1 MTPVDPGK
9 WRAYLLGTLPAEEAE
24 ALEER
29 YFTDESGFEEV
40 VLAEDDLI
48 DEYLDGELPE
58 ESRHVFEARLQE
70 RPELMAR
77 LDARRRLT
85 RALRRRI
92 DSREIPRVGGRQIF
106 LGLAAAAAA
115 LFVSVRAFQERPAAP
130 SRNVSGPSVA
140 TGIAA
145 PRASGDAAAP
155 AAPIVLLLGAGGV
168 REKSTVP
175 TVTLVPSASALRLVF
190 PVPATPERALDVRI
204 EDVDR
209 GEVWKGAGR
218 VTRDGSRAQAETD
231 VPLSVLAPGD
241 YIVRYRGLPGGDE
254 EAFFRV
260 RR

>member
-9 WRAYLLGTLPAEEAE
+9 WRAYLLGGLPAEEAE

-29 YFTDESGFEEV
+29 YFADESVFEDV

-58 ESRHVFEARLQE
+58 ESRRVFEGRLQQ
-70 RPELMAR
+70 RPELAAR

-85 RALRRRI
+85 RALRRRV
-92 DSREIPRVGGRQIF
+92 DSREIPRVGTRQIV
-106 LGLAAAAAA
+106 LGLAAVAAA
-115 LFVSVRAFQERPAAP
+115 LYVSVRAFEERPAAP
-130 SRNVSGPSVA
+130 LRSPAGPGVA

-145 PRASGDAAAP
+145 PRASGESAAAS
-155 AAPIVLLLGAGGV
+155 APIVLLLGTGGV

-175 TVTLVPSASALRLVF
+175 TVTLQIPASTLRLRLPARAISAL
-190 PVPATPERALDVRI
+190 ALDVVI

-209 GEVWKGAGR
+209 GEAWKGSGTTTTEGGR
-218 VTRDGSRAQAETD
+218 TYAETD
-231 VPLSVLAPGD
+231 VPVSVLVPGD